1 MKHLLFITYHFPPE
15 LATGATRPTKFCRF
29 LPEFG
34 WVPTVLSVDT
44 RQYAATDPAG
54 PPPSVR
60 ILRTGTRP
68 SPRQLLLRAREAYRG
83 VMRFEAQIG
92 RRRLPMEQVHQTKV
106 APEEHGWPGRL
117 RREAL
122 ALLTVL
128 DDEVGWTPPAFRA
141 ASRLVKDERF
151 DAILTSGPPHST
163 HFVGLL
169 LKRRFKIP
177 WVADLRDPWS
187 LQGTDFGGTTKQ
199 SKAIERRLET
209 LVVRYADIVLTTAPR
224 LTQAMRRLYPD
235 VPVERFRTITNG
247 FDSADFAVH
256 GDDLQFPAHFAIAHL
271 GNLFFRL
278 SPRPVLLALSRL
290 VEQQRLPRDSVRLT
304 FFGDSDDQLNP
315 TAMAADA
322 GLGDMVSAHRR
333 IPSAQ
338 ANRTMLQSDL
348 LLLFC
353 QDLPLTIPSKVFD
366 YLASGAEILALAPDG
381 ALADL
386 LASVRRGTVVP
397 PDDTDAIAAALERS
411 WQGYQRGE
419 TRNRARPATSDPA
432 IAVFERRELT
442 RLLAGHLDQICC

>member
-15 LATGATRPTKFCRF
+15 LATGAIRPTKFCRL

-44 RQYAATDPAG
+44 RQYAATDRAWR
-54 PPPSVR
+54 PPSIR
-60 ILRTGTRP
+60 ILRTGARP

-83 VMRFEAQIG
+83 IRKLGAQIG
-92 RRRLPMEQVHQTKV
+92 RDQLPVEQVHQTKR
-106 APEEHGWPGRL
+106 APAEHGWRGPL
-117 RREAL
+117 RREAV

-128 DDEVGWTPPAFRA
+128 DDEVGWITPAFRG
-141 ASRLVKDERF
+141 ASRLVKDEHF

-163 HFVGLL
+163 HLLGLL
-169 LKRRFKIP
+169 LKRRFRIP
-177 WVADLRDPWS
+177 WIADLRDPWS
-187 LQGTDFGGTTKQ
+187 LQAMDFGGATKR
-199 SKAIERRLET
+199 SKAIERRLEA
-209 LVVRYADIVLTTAPR
+209 LVVRYADVVLTTAPR
-224 LTQAMRRLYPD
+224 LTQAMCRLYPD
-235 VPVERFRTITNG
+235 VPSERFRTITNG
-247 FDSADFAVH
+247 FDCADFAVH
-256 GDDLQFPAHFAIAHL
+256 GSDLQFPAHFAIAHL

-290 VEQQRLPRDSVRLT
+290 VEQRLLQRDSVRLT

-322 GLGDMVSAHRR
+322 GLGDIVSAHRR
-333 IPSAQ
+333 VPSAQ
-338 ANRTMLQSDL
+338 ANRIMLQSDL

-366 YLASGAEILALAPDG
+366 YLASGADILALAPDG

-411 WQGYQRGE
+411 WKGYQRGE
-419 TRNRARPATSDPA
+419 TRNRPRPATSDPA

-442 RLLAGHLDQICC
+442 RLLAGHLDQICR